1 MIVRLWSCRAPFEK
15 AKGYVDFFREKIV
28 PQLRGIDGHRGATV
42 LQRPLEGEVEI
53 LVLTR
58 WDSMDAIRAFAGDE
72 PTRAVVEDEAKVFLK
87 EYDSR
92 VTHFEVVLESGD

>member
-1 MIVRLWSCRAPFEK
+1 MMVRLWSCRAPLEK
-15 AKGYVDFFREKIV
+15 ASGYVDFFREKIV
-28 PQLRGIDGHRGATV
+28 PQLRGIGGHRGATV

-72 PTRAVVEDEAKVFLK
+72 PTRAVVEDEAKTFLK

-92 VTHFEVVLESGD
+92 VKHFDVVLEAGD

>member
-1 MIVRLWSCRAPFEK
+1 MIVRMWSCRAPLDK

-53 LVLTR
+53 VVSTR
-58 WDSMDAIRAFAGDE
+58 WDSMDAIRSFAGDD
-72 PTRAVVEDEAKVFLK
+72 PTQAVVEDEAKVFLR
-87 EYDSR
+87 EFDDR
-92 VTHFEVVLESGD
+92 VKHFEVVLESRG